1 MRKSGYLELHRCIS
15 SLRKLVIYTMMMFMQ
30 TKLLSAVDAAKE
42 LGYDRTHVTRLAQQG
57 KIKGQKIGE
66 GRTSAWVFTP
76 KAIEAAKKRIEKKAA
91 A

>member
-1 MRKSGYLELHRCIS
+1 MQQHAANDLLQVEAMPKLEHM
-15 SLRKLVIYTMMMFMQ
+15 T
-30 TKLLSAVDAAKE
+30 TKLLTALEAARE
-42 LGYDRTHVTRLAQQG
+42 LGYDRTHVTRLANAG

-76 KAIEAAKKRIEKKAA
+76 KAIADAKKRLDKKAA